1 MKKITGLFT
10 SVLLISTCLWVV
22 SCNSNSTP
30 GKNTTA
36 EEENLLKADTIP
48 FITTIKK
55 MVDFK
60 NAVIKKFG
68 ENASL
73 ADISFDED
81 EFSLYIVN
89 EKDSMHALRHSY
101 KDGEISDVTDTMA
114 MNSYERSLC
123 FTPTQIPIATI
134 PVILKNFRDSFADL
148 SAFDSCKVIEIRGS
162 QKLKVGES
170 NVKEFV

>member
-68 ENASL
+68 ENSQN
-73 ADISFDED
+73 
-81 EFSLYIVN
+81 Y
-89 EKDSMHALRHSY
+89 EK
-101 KDGEISDVTDTMA
+101 K
-114 MNSYERSLC
+114 
-123 FTPTQIPIATI
+123 
-134 PVILKNFRDSFADL
+134 KNWGKFP
-148 SAFDSCKVIEIRGS
+148 
-162 QKLKVGES
+162 KL
-170 NVKEFV
+170 